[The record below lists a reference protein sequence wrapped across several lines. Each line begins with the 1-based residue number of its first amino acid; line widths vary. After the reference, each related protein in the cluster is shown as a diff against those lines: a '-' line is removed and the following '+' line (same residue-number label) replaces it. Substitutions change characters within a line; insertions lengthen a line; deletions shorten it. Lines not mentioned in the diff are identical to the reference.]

1 MLPADPVPPGAP
13 RTPLTRTIP
22 DYDAFS
28 ARAKEIADAI
38 PPQFMEG
45 VEEVV
50 VHRELERSPILPEVV
65 TLGECES
72 AGAAVGLGRE
82 AGDEVRSIVHL
93 YYGSFVDLARSD
105 PTFDLDAELVE
116 TIEHEIQHHIE
127 DKAGVHDLEDDDD
140 LYDAHARF
148 RADLDVPAGW
158 YRRGERLAP
167 GVYAVDLDL
176 FVELPLRKA
185 EFERLRGRRKTLTI
199 LDESVDVEIPEDG
212 EPEEVFTLEG
222 AGLLEDEH
230 DDSPDAAA
238 GDLHIVHLVR

>member
-1 MLPADPVPPGAP
+1 MTG
-13 RTPLTRTIP
+13 
-22 DYDAFS
+22 S
-28 ARAKEIADAI
+28 
-38 PPQFMEG
+38 
-45 VEEVV
+45 
-50 VHRELERSPILPEVV
+50 EL
-65 TLGECES
+65 
-72 AGAAVGLGRE
+72 
-82 AGDEVRSIVHL
+82 VRSIVHL

-140 LYDAHARF
+140 LYDSHARF

-167 GVYAVDLDL
+167 GVSAVDLDL

-199 LDESVDVEIPEDG
+199 LDESVDVEIPRG
-212 EPEEVFTLEG
+212 RRARGGIHPRGRGPSRGRGRRLPGRRRGRPAHRPPRPIAG
-222 AGLLEDEH
+222 AWRSFRDRRPG
-230 DDSPDAAA
+230 SR
-238 GDLHIVHLVR
+238 V

>member
-1 MLPADPVPPGAP
+1 MARP
-13 RTPLTRTIP
+13 IP
-22 DYDAFS
+22 DYEAFS
-28 ARAKEIADAI
+28 ARAKEIAGGI

-45 VEEVV
+45 IEEVV
-50 VHRELERSPILPEVV
+50 VHRELQRSPILPDVV

-72 AGAAVGLGRE
+72 AGASVGIPRD

-105 PTFDLDAELVE
+105 PSFDLDAELVE
-116 TIEHEIQHHIE
+116 TLEHEVQHHLE

-140 LYDAHARF
+140 LFDAHARF

-185 EFERLRGRRKTLTI
+185 EFEGLRGHRKTLTI
-199 LDESVDVEIPEDG
+199 LEQPVDVEIPEDG
-212 EPEEVFTLEG
+212 DPSEVFTLEG
-222 AGLLEDEH
+222 GGLLEDEE
-230 DDSPDAAA
+230 DDAPDAPA
-238 GDLHIVHLVR
+238 GDLHIVPLVR